1 MIEIAISLAII
12 GIALVGII
20 GVLPLGLNTQRANRE
35 QTVINQDAT
44 VFMEDIRNG
53 VRGADDLTNYVYA
66 ITNSWTQFNAN
77 GSVQGSGVNSYTS
90 TAASVNGASV
100 PAMAMTNGA
109 NIVGLLSTPEFLNAD
124 GGVADSI
131 YTVAVSNHVVASV
144 RSISGPAFEKPP
156 QDNSIL
162 QQDSFSYRIYC
173 VNALAGN
180 PTQLWQA
187 QNYNAGDVVAYVL
200 NNQTTTTYWKA
211 IVAEEPPGTPPPLPP
226 QAGDVPNSSSRW
238 VEINNYYQQIAGN
251 LHELRLTFL
260 WPVLPNG
267 KLPAQPFHATYRTL
281 VAGAMTSDKGN
292 GQPFLYFYQPQ
303 SFTTAP

>member
-20 GVLPLGLNTQRANRE
+20 GVLPVGLNTQRANRE

-44 VFMEDIRNG
+44 VFMEDIRSG
-53 VRGADDLTNYVYA
+53 ARGADDLTNYVYA
-66 ITNSWTQFNAN
+66 IVIPNAAN
-77 GSVQGSGVNSYTS
+77 QNVYINPLLAGAMGFS
-90 TAASVNGASV
+90 TANFAST
-100 PAMAMTNGA
+100 PPIQLYPILTNGA

-131 YTVAVSNHVVASV
+131 YTVATSNHVVAYV
-144 RSISGPAFEKPP
+144 RSINGPAFEKPP
-156 QDNSIL
+156 QDNAIL
-162 QQDSFSYRIYC
+162 QQESFSYRIYC
-173 VNALAGN
+173 VNAFAGN

-187 QNYNAGDVVAYVL
+187 QNYNSGDVVAYVL
-200 NNQTTTTYWKA
+200 NNRTTYWKA

-226 QAGDVPNSSSRW
+226 QSSDFPNSSPRW
-238 VEINNYYQQIAGN
+238 VGINYYYQQIAGN

-267 KLPAQPFHATYRTL
+267 NLSSRPFQATYRTL
-281 VAGAMTSDKGN
+281 VAGQVAANTN
-292 GQPFLYFYQPQ
+292 LFFYQPQ